1 MECFDIIVKIFVED
15 ARSTRLPMHFNFW
28 SLQRQLRTLLEH
40 FKLPT
45 ELTDEDERW
54 TRFMFLYASIVGDC
68 PITFKAS
75 KMKLKYV
82 LGVVRRDVDV
92 R

>member
-1 MECFDIIVKIFVED
+1 
-15 ARSTRLPMHFNFW
+15 MHFNFW